1 MHDDCS
7 FSGQSKTSCKK
18 LILMMIASKDPAK
31 SCNSSTQ
38 NPPASSSI
46 PLLRKPRPPSDAYI
60 PHKTLSSSSSNHT
73 TTASSHRTVSSRPC
87 NPVPPPTT
95 AYTDALIRDII
106 ENEPP
111 PAFHIYPLHPKG
123 PPLLPPGK
131 ILRSSDPVL
140 PCPLPV
146 FEQKETPNNQ
156 QSFTLNDFLRTAERS
171 DSVVVPSTLSHAFI
185 SRESYAKMTS
195 LFTTHAPTQ
204 ERVNTVDLEGKE
216 GDIHVEYCCV
226 HNTSMSHGCV
236 RKPFTTIWYS
246 LSL

>member
-1 MHDDCS
+1 
-7 FSGQSKTSCKK
+7 
-18 LILMMIASKDPAK
+18 MMIASKDPTKA
-31 SCNSSTQ
+31 CNSSTQ

-95 AYTDALIRDII
+95 AYTNAPLTRNII

-131 ILRSSDPVL
+131 ILRSSNPVL
-140 PCPLPV
+140 PCPPPV

-171 DSVVVPSTLSHAFI
+171 DNVVVPSSLSHAFI

-195 LFTTHAPTQ
+195 LFTTHTPTQ
-204 ERVNTVDLEGKE
+204 EHVNTVDLEG
-216 GDIHVEYCCV
+216 
-226 HNTSMSHGCV
+226 N
-236 RKPFTTIWYS
+236 
-246 LSL
+246 